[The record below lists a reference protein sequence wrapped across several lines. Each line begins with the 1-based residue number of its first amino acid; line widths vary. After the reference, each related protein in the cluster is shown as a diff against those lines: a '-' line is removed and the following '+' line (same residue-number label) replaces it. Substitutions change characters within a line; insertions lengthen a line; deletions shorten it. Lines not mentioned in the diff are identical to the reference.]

1 MLFPYSALIIAPQ
14 SVQATNGAR
23 EANERLE
30 LYLISMA
37 QISTRK
43 SLHSKKRGGGLK
55 RVFAGFII
63 ALVVATPTVLQSYFG
78 FGISPVLS
86 GSMSPFAQA
95 GDAFITVE
103 RPASQLSVGD
113 IVTLHVAD
121 SEAFYAHRI
130 IEIREQSGGIKRIV
144 TKGDANP
151 TAEEDPFMASPQAMV
166 PVTLFSIKWIG
177 YLLVYLTSVQGRQ
190 AGLALIVIANVL
202 MLLLSLFKK
211 PTKEIS
217 SRGQDIYKGLYEE
230 SYENAANE
238 YKKREIYRDLYEE
251 AHWELQTIRE
261 K

>member
-1 MLFPYSALIIAPQ
+1 M
-14 SVQATNGAR
+14 QATNGAR
-23 EANERLE
+23 EANERLRP
-30 LYLISMA
+30 YLISMA
-37 QISTRK
+37 KAHTRNK
-43 SLHSKKRGGGLK
+43 LHPRKGRGGLK
-55 RVFAGFII
+55 RVFMALII
-63 ALVVATPTVLQSYFG
+63 VLFVAAPTVLQSYFG

-86 GSMSPFAQA
+86 GSMAPFAQP

-103 RPASQLSVGD
+103 RPASQLTIGD

-121 SEAFYAHRI
+121 SQALYAHRI
-130 IEIREQSGGIKRIV
+130 IEVRELSGGLRRIV

-151 TAEEDPFMASPQAMV
+151 TAEEDPFMASPESVV
-166 PVTLFSIKWIG
+166 PVTLYRVKWIG
-177 YLLVYLTSVQGRQ
+177 HVLVYLTSVQGRQ

-202 MLLLSLFKK
+202 MLFLSLFKK
-211 PTKEIS
+211 QTKEIS

-230 SYENAANE
+230 SYENSVNE

>member
-1 MLFPYSALIIAPQ
+1 MAFPYSALIITPQ
-14 SVQATNGAR
+14 SVQASNGAR
-23 EANERLE
+23 EANERLAP
-30 LYLISMA
+30 YLISMA
-37 QISTRK
+37 QVLTRK
-43 SLHSKKRGGGLK
+43 SPHSKKRGGGLK
-55 RVFAGFII
+55 RVFAGLII

-86 GSMSPFAQA
+86 GSMSPFAEA

-103 RPASQLSVGD
+103 RPVSQLSVGN
-113 IVTLHVAD
+113 IVTLQVAD
-121 SEAFYAHRI
+121 SQALYAHRI
-130 IEIREQSGGIKRIV
+130 IEVRKMSDGLTRIV

-151 TAEEDPFMASPQAMV
+151 TAEEDPFLASPQSMV
-166 PVTLFSIKWIG
+166 PVTIFSIKWIG
-177 YLLVYLTSVQGRQ
+177 YVLVYLTSVQGRQ

-202 MLLLSLFKK
+202 MLFLSLFKK

-217 SRGQDIYKGLYEE
+217 SRGQDIYKELYEE

>member
-1 MLFPYSALIIAPQ
+1 MVFPYSALIITPQ
-14 SVQATNGAR
+14 SVQASNGAR

-30 LYLISMA
+30 PYLISMA
-37 QISTRK
+37 QVSTRK

-55 RVFAGFII
+55 RVFAGLII

-86 GSMSPFAQA
+86 GSMSPFAEA

-103 RPASQLSVGD
+103 RPVSQLSVGN
-113 IVTLHVAD
+113 IVTLHIAD

-151 TAEEDPFMASPQAMV
+151 TAEEDPFMASPESMV
-166 PVTLFSIKWIG
+166 PVTLFSVKWIG
-177 YLLVYLTSVQGRQ
+177 YVLVYLTSVQGRQ

-202 MLLLSLFKK
+202 MLLLTLFKK

-230 SYENAANE
+230 SYESAVKEN
-238 YKKREIYRDLYEE
+238 KKREIYRDLYEE

>member
-1 MLFPYSALIIAPQ
+1 MTPQ
-14 SVQATNGAR
+14 SVQVTNGAR
-23 EANERLE
+23 EANERLPP
-30 LYLISMA
+30 YLNSMA

-43 SLHSKKRGGGLK
+43 SLHSKKKGGGLK
-55 RVFAGFII
+55 RVFAVLIVAI
-63 ALVVATPTVLQSYFG
+63 VVATPTVLQSYFG

-103 RPASQLSVGD
+103 RPVSQLSVGD
-113 IVTLHVAD
+113 IVTLHLVD

-151 TAEEDPFMASPQAMV
+151 TAEEDPFMASPESMV
-166 PVTLFSIKWIG
+166 PVTIFSVKWIG
-177 YLLVYLTSVQGRQ
+177 HVLVYLTSVQGRQ

-230 SYENAANE
+230 SYENAIKEN
-238 YKKREIYRDLYEE
+238 KKREIYRDLYEE
-251 AHWELQTIRE
+251 AHWELQIIRE